1 MLVIQGADDR
11 CNEPGASADQERFFM
26 GGYRPSL
33 DLWHTCAAS
42 LLGRGVHP
50 KLVHHRLRHASITM
64 TLDRYSQW
72 IATMGRHAADG
83 MDEAL
88 G

>member
-1 MLVIQGADDR
+1 MIVVTSLAPPR
-11 CNEPGASADQERFFM
+11 FRSASSWAVTA
-26 GGYRPSL
+26 PSL
-33 DLWHTCAAS
+33 DLWHTCAAP
-42 LLGRGVHP
+42 LLARGVHP

-64 TLDRYSQW
+64 NLDRYSQW

-83 MDEAL
+83 MDETL